1 MAYDR
6 DLVVGLERISLTE
19 NSLRYVVSSV
29 EPVCLSVRAIYC
41 MLKKHTLWVI

>member
-19 NSLRYVVSSV
+19 NSLKYVVSSLD
-29 EPVCLSVRAIYC
+29 PACLSVRDYELFTVC
-41 MLKKHTLWVI
+41 